1 MKKLTVLL
9 FILFLLFNLVG
20 NADADVLGSYHWTA
34 TAGSPQTFTEVR
46 PRIAYEFSEGVFD
59 PIIFG
64 SLQIGTSSVGSTFIA
79 DSSDSGFADFVN
91 HLTNGLNEPLRFV
104 VEGWGLGTNESNIL
118 PGLYGPDLYGAV
130 IDSINLH
137 INSLSFTYPASTYFN
152 FDATVTV
159 NGEYGKVP
167 EPATMLLLGSGLL
180 GLWGARK
187 KFKK

>member
-1 MKKLTVLL
+1 MKKFSFLL

-20 NADADVLGSYHWTA
+20 NADAEVLGSYSWTA
-34 TAGSPQTFTEVR
+34 AGGSPQTISEVR
-46 PRIAYEFSEGVFD
+46 PRIAYELIEGVYD

-64 SLQIGTSSVGSTFIA
+64 SLQIGSSSVGSTFIA
-79 DSSDSGFADFVN
+79 NSSDSGFADFVN
-91 HLTNGLNEPLRFV
+91 HLTNGLDEPLGFV
-104 VEGWGLGTNESNIL
+104 VEWVSFGTNESNIF

-137 INSLSFTYPASTYFN
+137 INSLSFAYEASTWIN